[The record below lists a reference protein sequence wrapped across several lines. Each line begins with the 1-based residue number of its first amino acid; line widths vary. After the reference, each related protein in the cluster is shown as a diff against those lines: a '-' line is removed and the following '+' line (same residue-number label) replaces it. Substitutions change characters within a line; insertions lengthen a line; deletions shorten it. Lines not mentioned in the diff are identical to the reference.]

1 MDKILQQIAN
11 TIVANLKNT
20 ELIGLFNGKIGI
32 ALFLYKYAHYSGST
46 VYEEIASE
54 LLDDVFN
61 QLKPNI
67 SPSIVDGLGGI
78 GHGLSVLLGEHLVES
93 DPEDN
98 VLNDID
104 KILLCDIR
112 SSSMKE
118 LRSPYPLYSSGLYL
132 LSRLYYDKDTVDQA
146 WVTNVIVQANLVLSD
161 CIRQKKYG
169 MLRLPYLNSI
179 LYVSLKL
186 SEMREIEVDTLESL
200 FRDILY
206 LSHQVILQGCHR
218 ETDIVLLQRIFSQLP
233 PIWEVECKQL
243 RKLVEELV
251 VTAPQNSMNFWY
263 DNLWWSIIY
272 DIAIVEDVSL
282 DKIEYFVDKKVEE
295 SYFDE
300 QIVNSNLT
308 AVGLWLMKNP
318 SRDI

>member
-20 ELIGLFNGKIGI
+20 ESIGLFNGKIGI
-32 ALFLYKYAHYSGST
+32 ALFLYNYAHYSGST

-118 LRSPYPLYSSGLYL
+118 LRSFYPLYSSGLYL
-132 LSRLYYDKDTVDQA
+132 LSRLYYDKATVDQA
-146 WVTNVIVQANLVLSD
+146 WVTNVIVQANLVLTD
-161 CIRQKKYG
+161 CIRQQKFG
-169 MLRLPYLNSI
+169 MLRLSYLNSI
-179 LYVSLKL
+179 L
-186 SEMREIEVDTLESL
+186 
-200 FRDILY
+200 
-206 LSHQVILQGCHR
+206 
-218 ETDIVLLQRIFSQLP
+218 
-233 PIWEVECKQL
+233 
-243 RKLVEELV
+243 
-251 VTAPQNSMNFWY
+251 
-263 DNLWWSIIY
+263 
-272 DIAIVEDVSL
+272 
-282 DKIEYFVDKKVEE
+282 
-295 SYFDE
+295 
-300 QIVNSNLT
+300 
-308 AVGLWLMKNP
+308 
-318 SRDI
+318 

>member
-1 MDKILQQIAN
+1 
-11 TIVANLKNT
+11 
-20 ELIGLFNGKIGI
+20 
-32 ALFLYKYAHYSGST
+32 
-46 VYEEIASE
+46 
-54 LLDDVFN
+54 
-61 QLKPNI
+61 
-67 SPSIVDGLGGI
+67 
-78 GHGLSVLLGEHLVES
+78 
-93 DPEDN
+93 
-98 VLNDID
+98 
-104 KILLCDIR
+104 
-112 SSSMKE
+112 
-118 LRSPYPLYSSGLYL
+118 
-132 LSRLYYDKDTVDQA
+132 
-146 WVTNVIVQANLVLSD
+146 
-161 CIRQKKYG
+161 
-169 MLRLPYLNSI
+169 
-179 LYVSLKL
+179 
-186 SEMREIEVDTLESL
+186 MRPI
-200 FRDILY
+200 
-206 LSHQVILQGCHR
+206 
-218 ETDIVLLQRIFSQLP
+218 LP